1 VGSHDVT
8 LHLMTAPH
16 PGAMPLSVTSV
27 PGNEQLMPLLNQ
39 LLDTLKEDSMETL
52 HEESESDVED
62 QPLQR
67 SFSCKGTKQRSL
79 YSLTKSHSLRS
90 LDKLKLEKAPQ
101 ISSPPQESGAVVE
114 EKLTGAA
121 DQAAAMTIPTVAI
134 TEAPSIEGSSSTDSL
149 KVSSSRYLLSPATN
163 SQKKKDAAK
172 KMIEKHTIENVK
184 LETSLHEQEVSSIKE
199 LLEEAERKNKQTIDE
214 AVEEMKKEL
223 SAAHEEEKEQIIL
236 SK

>member
-1 VGSHDVT
+1 
-8 LHLMTAPH
+8 MTAPH
-16 PGAMPLSVTSV
+16 PGAMPLSVTSL
-27 PGNEQLMPLLNQ
+27 PGSEQLMPLLNQ
-39 LLDTLKEDSMETL
+39 LLDTLKDDGMETL

-67 SFSCKGTKQRSL
+67 SFSRKGMKHKQGSS
-79 YSLTKSHSLRS
+79 YSLTKSQSLRS
-90 LDKLKLEKAPQ
+90 LDKLKLERAHL
-101 ISSPPQESGAVVE
+101 ISPPPHGGVATAEVKPTS
-114 EKLTGAA
+114 AA
-121 DQAAAMTIPTVAI
+121 DPAAAAMTIPTVAI
-134 TEAPSIEGSSSTDSL
+134 TEAPSIDASSSTDSL
-149 KVSSSRYLLSPATN
+149 KVSSSRYLLSPATS

-184 LETSLHEQEVSSIKE
+184 LETSLHEQEVSSVKE
-199 LLEEAERKNKQTIDE
+199 LLEEAERQNKQAIDE

>member
-1 VGSHDVT
+1 
-8 LHLMTAPH
+8 
-16 PGAMPLSVTSV
+16 MPPSVTSV
-27 PGNEQLMPLLNQ
+27 PGTEQLMPLLNQ
-39 LLDTLKEDSMETL
+39 LLDTLKEDGMETL

-67 SFSCKGTKQRSL
+67 SFSHKGTKQRSL

-90 LDKLKLEKAPQ
+90 LDKLKLEKSPLISPLPQ
-101 ISSPPQESGAVVE
+101 DGVAIVE
-114 EKLTGAA
+114 EKPSGAA
-121 DQAAAMTIPTVAI
+121 DQASAVVTIPTVAI
-134 TEAPSIEGSSSTDSL
+134 TEAPSVEGSSSTDSL
-149 KVSSSRYLLSPATN
+149 KVSSSRYLLSPTTN

-184 LETSLHEQEVSSIKE
+184 LETSLHEQEVSSIKG
-199 LLEEAERKNKQTIDE
+199 LLEEAERKNKQAIDE